1 VTELGASTT
10 AETLA
15 KLAAE
20 VSGLFRL
27 LPVAEAAGD
36 NLGVVMDWRGSEE
49 EDLQVEKLQHAFCQS

>member
-36 NLGVVMDWRGSEE
+36 NLGVVMDWRGSDE

>member
-36 NLGVVMDWRGSEE
+36 NLGVVMDWRGSDE
-49 EDLQVEKLQHAFCQS
+49 EDLQAEKLQHAFCQS

>member
-1 VTELGASTT
+1 VTELRARTT

-36 NLGVVMDWRGSEE
+36 NLGVVMDWRDSE
-49 EDLQVEKLQHAFCQS
+49 EDLQVEILQHYYFCQT